1 MKKNVQ
7 RKMLRLPFIILI
19 LALISLSCGNSDN
32 PAIQRGNRA
41 RKNKSDIIKIAA
53 ASPWGQER
61 NLLKQGIEMAK
72 EEINNSGG
80 LLGKQL
86 DIIYFDDDN
95 SMNTGQSVA
104 YQIASDEDII
114 AVLGHSASSVS
125 ISNSLLYHYYGLLM
139 LSPLSTSSRLTTQG
153 FNMIFRNIPTDSI
166 FGQEAANLC
175 KEKDWNK
182 VLIYYIDNQ

>member
-1 MKKNVQ
+1 MKKNMQ
-7 RKMLRLPFIILI
+7 RKMLKLSFFIMI
-19 LALISLSCGNSDN
+19 LALISLSCSNSDN

-86 DIIYFDDDN
+86 DILYFDDDN

-104 YQIASDEDII
+104 YQIASDEDIV

-125 ISNSLLYHYYGLLM
+125 ISNALLYHYYGLLM

-153 FNMIFRNIPTDSI
+153 FNMIFRNIQQIVYLHRKRQTYVRKRI
-166 FGQEAANLC
+166 GVRF
-175 KEKDWNK
+175 
-182 VLIYYIDNQ
+182 